1 MKRQLVGSVVW
12 LMAGLAVLGGCSD
25 PAKKPASKD
34 VGVEDTAGT
43 DVAVQ
48 TDTAV
53 GPPEVPSPLPLYQD
67 VTWTSWSPGKVLA
80 LTDKP
85 VRRGLRE
92 LRGLIHAHSPYSH
105 DACDNEPFDKDGKIN
120 QACWEDFRRDF
131 CQVRHDFVFLTD
143 HPTHFAEHEF
153 PDVLLYDKARGDQ
166 LYNDKSGQAFAN
178 QAFCQGFRPQ
188 LIFAGAE
195 SSESMPTGL
204 HGHVG
209 NQQDRQRFYNE
220 QSKEAFDKLHDTG
233 AVILYAH
240 TENRSDADILDFP
253 LDGFEMYNLHANL
266 MTRLADAVAI
276 AGVLLAEG
284 ETMHPDLAMLGI
296 VYEDPIYL
304 TRWASVLSQGAKRV
318 TTMGSD
324 CHRNSLPM
332 LLADGERVDSYRRMM
347 GWFSNHLLVTP
358 QADGSVQPEAL
369 QAALKNRRLYGVFE
383 VLGYPEG
390 FDFVASKQAGDQQT
404 VYEMGDV
411 VPLSGGVTLQVR
423 VPTVARLDPAVTAPE
438 LETRILKATATGWQE
453 VALHKGQG
461 VLQVAVKEPGAYRA
475 EVRLKAKHLL
485 NWLGSKPDLAD
496 KQLVWIYANALYV
509 Q

>member
-1 MKRQLVGSVVW
+1 
-12 LMAGLAVLGGCSD
+12 
-25 PAKKPASKD
+25 
-34 VGVEDTAGT
+34 
-43 DVAVQ
+43 
-48 TDTAV
+48 
-53 GPPEVPSPLPLYQD
+53 
-67 VTWTSWSPGKVLA
+67 
-80 LTDKP
+80 
-85 VRRGLRE
+85 
-92 LRGLIHAHSPYSH
+92 
-105 DACDNEPFDKDGKIN
+105 
-120 QACWEDFRRDF
+120 
-131 CQVRHDFVFLTD
+131 
-143 HPTHFAEHEF
+143 
-153 PDVLLYDKARGDQ
+153 
-166 LYNDKSGQAFAN
+166 
-178 QAFCQGFRPQ
+178 
-188 LIFAGAE
+188 
-195 SSESMPTGL
+195 
-204 HGHVG
+204 
-209 NQQDRQRFYNE
+209 
-220 QSKEAFDKLHDTG
+220 LHDTG